1 MKINGKTTIVT
12 GAGRGI
18 GRSIAV
24 VLSRA
29 GAQVVCAARTLDQI
43 EETAQEIRNNRGVAL
58 AIRTDVTVPED
69 VRQLVEATLDRFGRI
84 DFLINNAGT
93 NQSIGALWEVDPEI
107 WWRDQTVNLKGP
119 MLTSQAV
126 LPHMRKRD
134 SGVIVNLL
142 GGGAPS
148 PLPGASG
155 YACSKTAL
163 ARLTDNLAMDLKI
176 AGSNVLVYG
185 FNPGL
190 VKTELSMGHAEHP
203 LAATWLPRLKD
214 TLDAGNHHP
223 PEKPAKAIL
232 ELLLRQPV
240 CMAGRM
246 FSVGMALDE
255 IEARS
260 EEILE
265 KDLYALR
272 IKP

>member
-1 MKINGKTTIVT
+1 MATIVT

-24 VLSRA
+24 VLGEAGSRVA
-29 GAQVVCAARTLDQI
+29 CAARTLDQI
-43 EETAQEIRNNRGVAL
+43 EETAQVIRKNRGEAF
-58 AIRTDVTVPED
+58 AMRTDVTVSED
-69 VRQLVEATLDRFGRI
+69 VRRLVEATLDRFGRI
-84 DFLINNAGT
+84 DFLINNAGV

-107 WWRDQTVNLKGP
+107 WWGDQTVNLKGP
-119 MLTSQAV
+119 LLTTQAV
-126 LPHMRKRD
+126 LPHMLERD
-134 SGVIVNLL
+134 FGVIVNLL

-163 ARLTDNLAMDLKI
+163 ARMTDNLAMDLKI
-176 AGSNVLVYG
+176 TGSNVLVYG

-190 VKTELSMGHAEHP
+190 VKTRLSVGHAKHP
-203 LAATWLPRLKD
+203 LAETWLPSLKEN
-214 TLDAGNHHP
+214 LNAGKHHA
-223 PEKPAKAIL
+223 PEIPAKAIL

-246 FSVGMALDE
+246 FSVGMVLDE
-255 IEARS
+255 IEDQS
-260 EEILE
+260 EENLE